1 MIEAGQVIGILAER
15 LEAIEVP
22 YFIGGSTA
30 SIVYG
35 EMRTT
40 RDVDVVIHVRG
51 RRARELVDAFR
62 DGFYVDE
69 VAVERAM
76 ETGDCFNV
84 IHELHFFQV
93 DIFTPPE
100 SPRLDEQFQ
109 RRRAVRLEFLD
120 PPRRVWLAS
129 PEDVILSKLEW
140 YRAGAES
147 SSLQYRDVLGILKA
161 QGELDAAYMQRSAR
175 ERAIDDLLARALA
188 DAGR

>member
-1 MIEAGQVIGILAER
+1 MIEAGQVIGILADR
-15 LEAIEVP
+15 LEAIGIP

-35 EMRTT
+35 EVRTT
-40 RDVDVVIHVRG
+40 RDVDVVIHVHG
-51 RRARELVDAFR
+51 RKASELVDAFR

-100 SPRLDEQFQ
+100 SPRLEEQFQ
-109 RRRAVRLEFLD
+109 RRRAVRLQFLD
-120 PPRRVWLAS
+120 PPRQVWLAS
-129 PEDVILSKLEW
+129 PEDVILNKLEW
-140 YRAGAES
+140 YRAGNER
-147 SSLQYRDVLGILKA
+147 SSLQYRDVLGVLKA
-161 QGELDAAYMQRSAR
+161 QSELDVAYMRRSAR
-175 ERAIDDLLARALA
+175 DLKIADLLAGALA

>member
-15 LEAIEVP
+15 LEAIGIP

-35 EMRTT
+35 EVRTT
-40 RDVDVVIHVRG
+40 RDVDIVIHVRG
-51 RRARELVDAFR
+51 RKASDLVDAFR

-69 VAVERAM
+69 IAVKRAI

-84 IHELHFFQV
+84 IHEHHFFQV

-100 SPRLDEQFQ
+100 SLRLEEQFQ
-109 RRRAVRLEFLD
+109 RRRAVRLQFLD
-120 PPRRVWLAS
+120 PPRQVWLAS
-129 PEDVILSKLEW
+129 PEDVILNKLEW
-140 YRAGAES
+140 YRTGNES
-147 SSLQYRDVLGILKA
+147 SSLQYRDVLGVLKA
-161 QGELDAAYMQRSAR
+161 QSELDVAYMQRSAR
-175 ERAIDDLLARALA
+175 ELEIADLLARALA